1 MVLTGL
7 VYIVGTLPGAMSREL
22 LALWFA
28 RPLEIP
34 TTPVSLLWA
43 LPISL
48 SIAVVYKALKLPE
61 FRTRL
66 FLREVALL
74 FATIVGFLAL
84 VAAGLAVIAYVITW

>member
-1 MVLTGL
+1 MILTGL
-7 VYIVGTLPGAMSREL
+7 PYSMGTALEVLSREI
-22 LALWFA
+22 LAQWFA

-61 FRTRL
+61 FRPRL

-84 VAAGLAVIAYVITW
+84 VAAGLAVVACIIAW